1 MNNAGILQDAYMLS
15 MSDLLKRSLSFSIY
29 SDLNRSLNLL
39 KSESIDD
46 EKEKKVDGNSFDD
59 I

>member
-1 MNNAGILQDAYMLS
+1 MLS

-39 KSESIDD
+39 KSESMDD
-46 EKEKKVDGNSFDD
+46 EKEKKM
-59 I
+59 